1 VFLKAASLFSL
12 LLLIAGC
19 APSTR
24 VNRPVP
30 PPPVVS
36 SVALTAGNGTGAP
49 ILPLNGGSLLLRF
62 DVFQSDVSYFRV
74 QVRHLDRTW
83 RQSQILPGIY
93 MRGMH
98 EDMVTEGVPST
109 SQEPLYTSYSYR
121 FPNDQMG
128 VQVSGNYMMDVIDP
142 RSGAVIVSQPF
153 LVTESKGEVDFSV
166 VELFHN
172 RAGVRISHQPFL
184 EYRAPKEFIMPQLDV
199 HVAFAQNR
207 WWTDAIRSELMD
219 QSEDGVLR
227 YYLTRDKA
235 FSGSLD
241 VFSYVLTEVGRL
253 DQGVQSADLSARPPS
268 ILKDPETDG
277 LSRPI
282 QSAWPNV
289 TGARRTPD
297 ARYGRVTFQFE
308 TTRPREPMYLVGTF
322 NDWRPSEAHR
332 LVFDS
337 SDNYWK
343 TSVLLKE
350 GTHRFM
356 YMSGND
362 RTAFTSVMA
371 GSAQEYHG
379 LVYFHDPQ
387 NRYDRLLGVSSVQ
400 MR

>member
-1 VFLKAASLFSL
+1 MFTKVASLLSIL
-12 LLLIAGC
+12 LLTSC
-19 APSTR
+19 ASSPR
-24 VNRPVP
+24 VSRPVP
-30 PPPVVS
+30 PPPLVS
-36 SVALTAGNGTGAP
+36 SVALTAGDGTTAP
-49 ILPLNGGSLLLRF
+49 ILPLNGGSLILRF
-62 DVFQSDVSYFRV
+62 DVFQSDVSYYRV

-83 RQSQILPGIY
+83 RQTQILPGIY

-98 EDMVTEGVPST
+98 QDMVTEGVPST
-109 SQEPLYTSYSYR
+109 SQEPLYTSYTYR
-121 FPNDQMG
+121 FPNSQMG

-142 RSGAVIVSQPF
+142 QSGAVIISQPF
-153 LVTESKGEVDFSV
+153 LVTESRGEVDFSM

-184 EYRAPKEFIMPQLDV
+184 EYRAPKDFVMPQLDV

-207 WWTDAIRSELMD
+207 WWSDAVQSELMD

-227 YYLTRDKA
+227 YYLTRNKA

-241 VFSYVLTEVGRL
+241 VFSYALSEVGRL
-253 DQGVQSADLSARPPS
+253 DQGVQAADLSARPPS

-277 LSRPI
+277 LTRPI
-282 QSAWPNV
+282 QTQWPNV
-289 TGARRTPD
+289 TGARRTSD

-308 TTRPREPMYLVGTF
+308 TTRAREPMYLVGTF
-322 NDWRPSEAHR
+322 NDWKPRAEHR
-332 LVFDS
+332 LVLDP

-343 TSVLLKE
+343 STVLLKE

-356 YMSGND
+356 YMAGND
-362 RTAFTSVMA
+362 RYAFTSVMA

-379 LVYFHDPQ
+379 MVYFHDPQ

>member
-1 VFLKAASLFSL
+1 MFTKVASLLSIL
-12 LLLIAGC
+12 LLTSC
-19 APSTR
+19 ASSPR
-24 VNRPVP
+24 VSRPVP
-30 PPPVVS
+30 PPPLVS
-36 SVALTAGNGTGAP
+36 SVALTAGDGTAAP
-49 ILPLNGGSLLLRF
+49 ILPLNGGSLILRF

-83 RQSQILPGIY
+83 RQTQILPGIY

-109 SQEPLYTSYSYR
+109 SQEPLYTSYTYR
-121 FPNDQMG
+121 FPNSQMG

-142 RSGAVIVSQPF
+142 QSGAVIISQPF
-153 LVTESKGEVDFSV
+153 LVTESRGEVDFSM

-184 EYRAPKEFIMPQLDV
+184 EYRAPKDFVMPQLDV

-207 WWTDAIRSELMD
+207 WWSDAVQSELMD

-227 YYLTRDKA
+227 YYLTRNKA

-241 VFSYVLTEVGRL
+241 VFSYALSEVGRL
-253 DQGVQSADLSARPPS
+253 DQGVQAADLSARPPS

-277 LSRPI
+277 LTRPI
-282 QSAWPNV
+282 QTQWPNV

-308 TTRPREPMYLVGTF
+308 TTRAREPMYLVGTF
-322 NDWRPSEAHR
+322 NDWKPRAEHR
-332 LVFDS
+332 LVLDR

-343 TSVLLKE
+343 TTVLLKE

-356 YMSGND
+356 YMAGND
-362 RTAFTSVMA
+362 RYAFTSVMA

-379 LVYFHDPQ
+379 MVYFHDPQ

>member
-1 VFLKAASLFSL
+1 MSSKAAFLFSL
-12 LLLIAGC
+12 IMMLGC
-19 APSTR
+19 GGASR
-24 VNRPVP
+24 VSRPLP

-62 DVFQSDVSYFRV
+62 DVFQSDVSYYRV
-74 QVRHLDRTW
+74 QVRHMDRLW
-83 RQSQILPGIY
+83 RQSQLLPGVY

-98 EDMVTEGVPST
+98 DDMVTEGTPST

-128 VQVSGNYMMDVIDP
+128 VTKSGNYLMEVVDP
-142 RSGAVIVSQPF
+142 RSGSVIISQPF
-153 LVTESKGEVDFSV
+153 LVTEGKGELDFSV

-184 EYRAPKEFIMPQLDV
+184 EYRPPKEFVMPQLDV

-207 WWTDAIRSELMD
+207 WWSDAAHSELMD

-227 YYLTRDKA
+227 YYLRREDA

-241 VFSYVLTEVGRL
+241 VFSYVLSEVGRL
-253 DQGVQSADLSARPPS
+253 DQGVQAADLGARPPS

-277 LSRPI
+277 LTRPI
-282 QSAWPNV
+282 QTPWPNV
-289 TGARRTPD
+289 TGARRTPE
-297 ARYGRVTFQFE
+297 ARYGQVTFQFE
-308 TTRPREPMYLVGTF
+308 TTRAREPMYLVGTF
-322 NDWRPSEAHR
+322 NDWSPREEFR
-332 LVFDS
+332 LRFDP

-343 TSVLLKE
+343 ATVLLKE

-362 RTAFTSVMA
+362 RYAFTSVMA
-371 GSAQEYHG
+371 GSAQEYHA